1 VPGPPS
7 APLHP
12 GLDAPEASSD
22 ARQPASTGGAVLAVG
37 VCWSAGIALGVQ
49 AGLTPLVLVLA
60 MAATLAATM
69 LARAGLGRLAALGL
83 LALLLGQL
91 RLALAAGPPIPD
103 PLADRPGLQIVTGR
117 VLDAPIPRGGRME
130 VAIEVEAVAAAPL
143 APSLA
148 PGPPTSLDG
157 PRPQVLV
164 RAPSLRVNAGDRIEA
179 RGRLS
184 RPRSRPGWPLADLL
198 ARRGIFWVID
208 TGGARLLEPGGAS
221 VWRFLDALRGY
232 VATTTRNALPE
243 PHASLVAGIVFGARV
258 GLPPELKAA
267 MSATGTSHLT
277 AVSGANVAMVAG
289 AATLLAGR
297 FLGRLPAAL
306 VATVLVW
313 LYTVLVGAPPS
324 ALRAAWMATV
334 VLLARGAG
342 READSTGGLVLATA
356 LLLGWEP
363 GLAADLG
370 FQLSVAATAGLILLS
385 PGIERRLGRLPW
397 LPRGLRG
404 EASIAVAA
412 QVATLPIL
420 VGAFQRVSLV
430 SLPANLLAA
439 PLIPPLMG
447 LGAALAT
454 LGFLPGIDM
463 LLAWACWLFANGLLG
478 VIEWSAS
485 LPGAQVAVGRA
496 PDWLPWVWYGALACW
511 VAAGSADTRALGLRP
526 GPLRAAALALP
537 LVLVGWLLVGWL
549 GVGRSSAVEVAL
561 LDVDPA
567 AVFVRTPSGRSVLVS
582 AASPGRGIVP
592 SVGSLLDLTEH
603 GVDVSI
609 GPDGLRT
616 GVDLLALTIPDDADA
631 EDSAAEPAVTPLTAG
646 ARVDLGDGVA
656 VQVVDARLAG
666 QDQAPVLDLAIL
678 VDDLAVLLPGPGD
691 PSARWADLKP
701 DAVSVGRLPS
711 SAVAWARTL
720 PERRWLL
727 LVGEPAQARARGESG
742 VPLLTRRAYG
752 QVELV
757 LEGGRVAVRTERCET
772 GEACQI
778 ELPPPVRTRLLP

>member
-1 VPGPPS
+1 
-7 APLHP
+7 
-12 GLDAPEASSD
+12 
-22 ARQPASTGGAVLAVG
+22 VLVAG
-37 VCWSAGIALGVQ
+37 VCWSAGVALGAQ
-49 AGLTPLVLVLA
+49 AGLTPPVLVLA
-60 MAATLAATM
+60 ALAALAAAV
-69 LARAGLGRLAALGL
+69 LARAGPGRLVALGL

-91 RLALAAGPPIPD
+91 RLALVAGPPDPD

-117 VLDAPIPRGGRME
+117 ALDAPIPRGGRME
-130 VAIEVEAVAAAPL
+130 VAIEVETIAAAPL
-143 APSLA
+143 APSLP
-148 PGPPTSLDG
+148 PGPTTPLDG

-164 RAPSLRVNAGDRIEA
+164 RAPNLRVNAGDRIET
-179 RGRLS
+179 RGRLT
-184 RPRSRPGWPLADLL
+184 RPRSRPGWPLAELL

-208 TGGARLLEPGGAS
+208 TGGARVMEPGGTTA
-221 VWRFLDALRGY
+221 WRLLDALREHF
-232 VATTTRNALPE
+232 ATTTRNALPE

-267 MSATGTSHLT
+267 MSATGTTHLT

-306 VATVLVW
+306 VAIVVVW

-334 VLLARGAG
+334 VLLARGVG
-342 READSTGGLVLATA
+342 RQADALGGLVLAVA
-356 LLLGWEP
+356 LLLAWTP

-385 PGIERRLGRLPW
+385 PGIERGLGRLTW
-397 LPRGLRG
+397 LPRGVRG
-404 EASIAVAA
+404 EVAVAVAA
-412 QVATLPIL
+412 QIATLPIL

-439 PLIPPLMG
+439 PLIPPLMA

-454 LGFLPGIDM
+454 LGPVPGID
-463 LLAWACWLFANGLLG
+463 LLLGWACWLFANGLLG
-478 VIEWSAS
+478 VIEWVAS

-496 PDWLPWVWYGALACW
+496 PDWLPWIWYGALACW
-511 VAAGSADTRALGLRP
+511 VAAGSADARALGLRP

-537 LVLVGWLLVGWL
+537 LVLVGWLVVGWL
-549 GVGRSSAVEVAL
+549 GVGRSPAVEVAL

-567 AVFVRTPSGRSVLVS
+567 AAFVRTPGGRSVLVS

-592 SVGSLLDLTEH
+592 SVGGLLDLTEH
-603 GVDVSI
+603 AVDVAI

-616 GVDLLALTIPDDADA
+616 GVDLLALTVPDDDDP
-631 EDSAAEPAVTPLTAG
+631 EDLTTEPAATPLAVG
-646 ARVDLGDGVA
+646 ARVDLGDGVI
-656 VQVVDARLAG
+656 VQVVDARRAG

-678 VDDLAVLLPGPGD
+678 VGDLVLLLPGPGE
-691 PSARWADLKP
+691 PSDRWADLEP

-711 SAVAWARTL
+711 SAVAWARAL

-727 LVGEPAQARARGESG
+727 LVGEPAQERARGESG

-752 QVELV
+752 QIELSLDRGQV
-757 LEGGRVAVRTERCET
+757 TVRTERCDA